1 MLVLSRKL
9 NERIVVG
16 GSVVVT
22 VVRIS
27 GDKVRL
33 GIEAPD
39 DVRVIRDEIADQR
52 VADHRVTDEDGE
64 DGEPP
69 TAGRIGITAGCSS
82 ITAGCSSI
90 AQASSE
96 ERCFVA

>member
-33 GIEAPD
+33 GIDAPG
-39 DVRVIRDEIADQR
+39 DVRVIRDEVVDPEGA
-52 VADHRVTDEDGE
+52 
-64 DGEPP
+64 
-69 TAGRIGITAGCSS
+69 AGSNEG
-82 ITAGCSSI
+82 
-90 AQASSE
+90 
-96 ERCFVA
+96 RCFVA

>member
-33 GIEAPD
+33 GIDAPD
-39 DVRVIRDEIADQR
+39 DVRVIRDEVADQD
-52 VADHRVTDEDGE
+52 AEAA
-64 DGEPP
+64 
-69 TAGRIGITAGCSS
+69 TAGRIGIAE
-82 ITAGCSSI
+82 ASSI
-90 AQASSE
+90 AETSSGD
-96 ERCFVA
+96 RCFVA

>member
-1 MLVLSRKL
+1 MLVLSRKQ

-33 GIEAPD
+33 GIDAPA
-39 DVRVIRDEIADQR
+39 DVRVVRDE
-52 VADHRVTDEDGE
+52 VADRDGLAAA
-64 DGEPP
+64 PP
-69 TAGRIGITAGCSS
+69 VDVA
-82 ITAGCSSI
+82 I
-90 AQASSE
+90 APAV
-96 ERCFVA
+96 RCFVA

>member
-39 DVRVIRDEIADQR
+39 DVRVIRDEIADQEGFAELG
-52 VADHRVTDEDGE
+52 VAKLGVAEGSGLAE
-64 DGEPP
+64 G
-69 TAGRIGITAGCSS
+69 
-82 ITAGCSSI
+82 
-90 AQASSE
+90 SSE
-96 ERCFVA
+96 GRCFVA

>member
-33 GIEAPD
+33 GIDAPD
-39 DVRVIRDEIADQR
+39 DVRVIRDE
-52 VADHRVTDEDGE
+52 VADPDGAGRDGE
-64 DGEPP
+64 VA
-69 TAGRIGITAGCSS
+69 TAGRIGVAGATSGLA
-82 ITAGCSSI
+82 AGSN
-90 AQASSE
+90 E
-96 ERCFVA
+96 GRCFVA

>member
-33 GIEAPD
+33 GIDAPD
-39 DVRVIRDEIADQR
+39 DIRVIRDEVVDPEGA
-52 VADHRVTDEDGE
+52 AESNEG
-64 DGEPP
+64 
-69 TAGRIGITAGCSS
+69 
-82 ITAGCSSI
+82 
-90 AQASSE
+90 
-96 ERCFVA
+96 RCFVA

>member
-1 MLVLSRKL
+1 MLVLSRKQ

-33 GIEAPD
+33 GIDAPA
-39 DVRVIRDEIADQR
+39 DVRVVRDE
-52 VADHRVTDEDGE
+52 VADRDELQAAVA
-64 DGEPP
+64 PP
-69 TAGRIGITAGCSS
+69 VD
-82 ITAGCSSI
+82 I
-90 AQASSE
+90 ASAPAV
-96 ERCFVA
+96 RCFVA